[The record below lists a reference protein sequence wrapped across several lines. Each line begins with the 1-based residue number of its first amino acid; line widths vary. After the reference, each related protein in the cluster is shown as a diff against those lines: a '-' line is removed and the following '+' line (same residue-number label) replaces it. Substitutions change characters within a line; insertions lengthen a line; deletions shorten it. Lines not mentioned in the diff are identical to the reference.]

1 MYKISN
7 HSHQHLNESFDKE
20 CVEDVDV
27 IFDMIVIDANMMS
40 EEFK

>member
-7 HSHQHLNESFDKE
+7 HLHQHLNESFDKGRI
-20 CVEDVDV
+20 EDVDV
-27 IFDMIVIDANMMS
+27 IFNIIVIDANMMS